1 MLWTILGNALFI
13 FVLRLTDV
21 SMGTM
26 RMIMV
31 MRGMRYWAALLGFVE
46 VTIWVVAI
54 SQVIGHLDNVWSVV
68 GYSGGFATGT
78 LLGMW
83 IEGKLALGYLDLHIV
98 SMTKGPELVQKIR
111 QAGYGATQVRAEGQ
125 SGPVYLIN
133 VVVPRKQMA
142 EVLNLINKIDA
153 GSFVTVDEARQV
165 VRGYRR
171 IAK

>member
-1 MLWTILGNALFI
+1 MLWTTLGNALFI
-13 FVLRLTDV
+13 FVLRLADV

-26 RMIMV
+26 RMIMIT
-31 MRGMRYWAALLGFVE
+31 RGMRKWAALLGFVE

-98 SMTKGPELVQKIR
+98 SMTKGQELVQKIR

-133 VVVPRKQMA
+133 VVVPRKQVA
-142 EVLNLINKIDA
+142 EVLNLVNKIDA

-171 IAK
+171 LAK

>member
-31 MRGMRYWAALLGFVE
+31 MRDMRYWAALLGFVE

-83 IEGKLALGYLDLHIV
+83 LESKLALGYLDLHIV
-98 SMTKGPELVQKIR
+98 SMPKGQELVQKIR

-142 EVLNLINKIDA
+142 EVLNLVNKIDA

-165 VRGYRR
+165 IRGYRR
-171 IAK
+171 LAK

>member
-1 MLWTILGNALFI
+1 MLWTTLGNALFI

-31 MRGMRYWAALLGFVE
+31 MRGTRYWAALLGFVE

-83 IEGKLALGYLDLHIV
+83 LENKLALGYLDFHIV
-98 SMTKGPELVQKIR
+98 SMTKGQELVQKIR

-142 EVLNLINKIDA
+142 EVLNLVNKIDA

-171 IAK
+171 LAK